1 MTLFKAYANKDDRKP
16 TREKAKKTNNKKQ
29 SEDNK
34 IENIRNL
41 FRLAKKE
48 AIKDRIIRDVKNL
61 YNPEKDNYYKPVRVN
76 NFYSNNYIEYA
87 SNGDRNKTAW
97 IKEYF
102 DEIKPYLKDIIN
114 NLKTSDTCKI

>member
-1 MTLFKAYANKDDRKP
+1 MTLFKAYANKDYRKP

-61 YNPEKDNYYKPVRVN
+61 YKPEKDNYYKPVRVN